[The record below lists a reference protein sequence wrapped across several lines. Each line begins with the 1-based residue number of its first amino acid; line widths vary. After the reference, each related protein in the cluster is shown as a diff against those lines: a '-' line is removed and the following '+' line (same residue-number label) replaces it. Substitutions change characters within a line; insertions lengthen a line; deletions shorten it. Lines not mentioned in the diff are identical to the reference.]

1 MAAKPQAQ
9 VRPSNPEYTRTVQL
23 RTFPAQKVLHRAF
36 QRTVNSLFRT
46 DVVLRAQGA
55 TEEIDQIDQAVD
67 EILSTVSAE
76 LAKERDRL
84 ETLREKHGIDF
95 TPEYTSP
102 VEHPIRI
109 PSPHVAGY
117 LSRILELDEVAV
129 LIDSLWL
136 SGVLDNHQR
145 QHAYYQWERRTERA
159 GRKIIELERRARKSS
174 RRESRKADKPN
185 GQTSASNSPAQGH
198 DEESAPATASASAE
212 DVTAMSGKDAAADA
226 L

>member
-1 MAAKPQAQ
+1 MAKPQAS
-9 VRPSNPEYTRTVQL
+9 VRPSNPEYTRTVEL

-55 TEEIDQIDQAVD
+55 SDEVDQIDEAID
-67 EILSTVSAE
+67 EILSTVGSE
-76 LAKERDRL
+76 LARERDRL
-84 ETLREKHGIDF
+84 EALREKHGIDF
-95 TPEYTSP
+95 TPEYTNP
-102 VEHPIRI
+102 AEHQIRI

-117 LSRILELDEVAV
+117 LSRILELDNVAV

-136 SGVLDNHQR
+136 SGILDNHQR

-174 RRESRKADKPN
+174 RRAVQKQDKRAARTGAAESVATD
-185 GQTSASNSPAQGH
+185 QQ
-198 DEESAPATASASAE
+198 EEAPATA
-212 DVTAMSGKDAAADA
+212 DVSGPDTAVSGEGAAAEA

>member
-1 MAAKPQAQ
+1 MAKPQAS
-9 VRPSNPEYTRTVQL
+9 VRPSNPEYTRSVEL

-55 TEEIDQIDQAVD
+55 SDEVDQIDQAID
-67 EILSTVSAE
+67 EILATVGSE
-76 LAKERDRL
+76 LARERDRL
-84 ETLREKHGIDF
+84 EALREKHGIDF
-95 TPEYTSP
+95 TPEYTNP
-102 VEHPIRI
+102 AEHKIRI

-117 LSRILELDEVAV
+117 LSRILELDNVAV

-174 RRESRKADKPN
+174 RRAVQKDDKRAARTGPS
-185 GQTSASNSPAQGH
+185 GASAKDQQ
-198 DEESAPATASASAE
+198 EEAPATADAS
-212 DVTAMSGKDAAADA
+212 DSDAAVSGEEAAAEA